1 MSDDDR
7 AAKAARA
14 KALFNKKRQQKK
26 PGTGA
31 GPSTSSTP
39 GSPLVRALSP
49 PLVDPLEDAK
59 VDVTEILGSNSPG
72 QDASEPEWLSSLP
85 RVGTPSIVSPHEHSL
100 PVSSA
105 SSIARSQSSAHS
117 AHPDLFLPSE
127 PISHARGEELED
139 LRTEVQ
145 NQRQTIKLLVSEKMS
160 LSVSLERLSN
170 VSETAS
176 KLEALLRDE
185 QAASE
190 RYRLRI
196 HHLENETQQRSATIE
211 ELSRRGGG
219 SKKSERELQLNRNF
233 AEGLKLEA
241 EQSRVLIREL
251 QERIQSDNRVGEL
264 EASLQNVQDRASEL
278 EFQHSKSKQVNV
290 LLKAERDKA
299 EAALKDQTAVA
310 ASLTT
315 KVSELEGRSAAA
327 QKQLASLTAEYQ
339 TLRVDK
345 TSLQSQIDDH
355 LGTIVGLR
363 KAADQSAA
371 TKETLERQLQ
381 SVQVEML
388 SANRRADAAERSK
401 QVLQNEGSSLMHSL
415 DEMRPKIVEL
425 TNMKLELSEKLNIL
439 EQSVRDRD
447 GIIAQLESTL
457 QAAQDQTE
465 TLTTKLLDTET
476 AREKDRSAAQEMQ
489 DELQRGYAELETELE
504 DALTSIRELEVERAG
519 QRQLASKQVEELES
533 MTAISQSLEDDVASL
548 RQEVEEQKLAEVE
561 QQEFLER
568 ARTDIEVLRA
578 DLVDKVQKI
587 EELNAELST
596 AAANT
601 SSPSLDKEMMN
612 ALKQQHRLELSA
624 AQSQIRS
631 LQTSVFE
638 AEAPPSI
645 SSPSTIPPL
654 PPRPLSSSSS
664 SSSPHA
670 TQLDHPPRPSSR
682 ARNHSDD
689 LRRASLTQRRG
700 SNNSSGIPLGAAHP
714 AFGTNLSPET
724 RHKRKVSLGMLKARI
739 DSEMAAAGSVP
750 PSRVASPLH
759 AEVAERGSP
768 RIDPHATNSIQ
779 NSHKRPQFLDES
791 HIFWCHSCRGELV
804 VL

>member
-1 MSDDDR
+1 
-7 AAKAARA
+7 
-14 KALFNKKRQQKK
+14 
-26 PGTGA
+26 
-31 GPSTSSTP
+31 
-39 GSPLVRALSP
+39 
-49 PLVDPLEDAK
+49 
-59 VDVTEILGSNSPG
+59 
-72 QDASEPEWLSSLP
+72 
-85 RVGTPSIVSPHEHSL
+85 
-100 PVSSA
+100 
-105 SSIARSQSSAHS
+105 
-117 AHPDLFLPSE
+117 
-127 PISHARGEELED
+127 
-139 LRTEVQ
+139 VQ

-160 LSVSLERLSN
+160 LTVSLERLSN
-170 VSETAS
+170 VSDTAS
-176 KLEALLRDE
+176 KLEALLQDE

-211 ELSRRGGG
+211 ELSRRERGLEE
-219 SKKSERELQLNRNF
+219 KCREQERELQLNRNF
-233 AEGLKLEA
+233 AEGLKLEV
-241 EQSRVLIREL
+241 EQSQVLIREL
-251 QERIQSDNRVGEL
+251 QERIQSDDRVGEL

-278 EFQHSKSKQVNV
+278 EFQLSKSKQVNV
-290 LLKAERDKA
+290 SLKAERDKA
-299 EAALKDQTAVA
+299 EAALKDQTTIA
-310 ASLTT
+310 ATLTT

-327 QKQLASLTAEYQ
+327 QKQLGSLTAEYQ

-381 SVQVEML
+381 SFQVQMHNAL
-388 SANRRADAAERSK
+388 RRAEAAEHT
-401 QVLQNEGSSLMHSL
+401 QQDLQNEGSSLMRSL

-425 TNMKLELSEKLNIL
+425 TNMKLELGEKLNIL
-439 EQSVRDRD
+439 EQAVRDRD
-447 GIIAQLESTL
+447 GIIAQLEATL
-457 QAAQDQTE
+457 QATQDQTE
-465 TLTTKLLDTET
+465 SLNAKLEDTET
-476 AREKDRSAAQEMQ
+476 AREKDRSTAQETQ
-489 DELQRGYAELETELE
+489 DELQRGYAELETELS
-504 DALTSIRELEVERAG
+504 DALVSIRELELDRAG
-519 QRQLASKQVEELES
+519 QRQLASKQVEELERI
-533 MTAISQSLEDDVASL
+533 TATSQSLEEDVASL

-578 DLVDKVQKI
+578 DLVDKVEKI
-587 EELNAELST
+587 EELSAELST

-638 AEAPPSI
+638 AEARAHSFQRQLSQSEDQLAQLRAL

-654 PPRPLSSSSS
+654 PPQPLSSSSTS

-700 SNNSSGIPLGAAHP
+700 SNNSGIPLGAAHP

-759 AEVAERGSP
+759 AEVAERRSP

>member
-1 MSDDDR
+1 
-7 AAKAARA
+7 
-14 KALFNKKRQQKK
+14 
-26 PGTGA
+26 
-31 GPSTSSTP
+31 
-39 GSPLVRALSP
+39 
-49 PLVDPLEDAK
+49 
-59 VDVTEILGSNSPG
+59 
-72 QDASEPEWLSSLP
+72 
-85 RVGTPSIVSPHEHSL
+85 
-100 PVSSA
+100 
-105 SSIARSQSSAHS
+105 
-117 AHPDLFLPSE
+117 
-127 PISHARGEELED
+127 
-139 LRTEVQ
+139 
-145 NQRQTIKLLVSEKMS
+145 
-160 LSVSLERLSN
+160 
-170 VSETAS
+170 
-176 KLEALLRDE
+176 
-185 QAASE
+185 
-190 RYRLRI
+190 
-196 HHLENETQQRSATIE
+196 
-211 ELSRRGGG
+211 
-219 SKKSERELQLNRNF
+219 
-233 AEGLKLEA
+233 
-241 EQSRVLIREL
+241 
-251 QERIQSDNRVGEL
+251 
-264 EASLQNVQDRASEL
+264 
-278 EFQHSKSKQVNV
+278 
-290 LLKAERDKA
+290 
-299 EAALKDQTAVA
+299 
-310 ASLTT
+310 
-315 KVSELEGRSAAA
+315 
-327 QKQLASLTAEYQ
+327 
-339 TLRVDK
+339 VDK

-381 SVQVEML
+381 SFQVQMHNAL
-388 SANRRADAAERSK
+388 RRAEAAEHT
-401 QVLQNEGSSLMHSL
+401 QQDLQNEGSSLMRSL

-425 TNMKLELSEKLNIL
+425 TNMKLELGEKLNIL
-439 EQSVRDRD
+439 EQAVRDRD
-447 GIIAQLESTL
+447 GIIAQLEATL
-457 QAAQDQTE
+457 QATQDQTE
-465 TLTTKLLDTET
+465 SLNAKLEDTET
-476 AREKDRSAAQEMQ
+476 AREKDRSTAQETQ
-489 DELQRGYAELETELE
+489 DELQRGYAELETELS
-504 DALTSIRELEVERAG
+504 DALVSIRELELDRAG
-519 QRQLASKQVEELES
+519 QRQLASKQVEELERI
-533 MTAISQSLEDDVASL
+533 TATSQSLEEDVASL

-578 DLVDKVQKI
+578 DLVDKVEKI
-587 EELNAELST
+587 EELSAELST

-638 AEAPPSI
+638 AEARAHSFQRQLSQSEDQLAQLRAL

-654 PPRPLSSSSS
+654 PPQPLSSSSTS

-700 SNNSSGIPLGAAHP
+700 SNNSGIPLGAAHP

-759 AEVAERGSP
+759 AEVAERRSP